1 MERRTLQLK
10 SMDSTDL
17 GNCGP
22 ILFVEMDKEFVDINK
37 ETGLINWCEGKSV
50 IRYAQT
56 SLVVNQYS
64 SRFN

>member
-22 ILFVEMDKEFVDINK
+22 ILFVEMDIEFVDINK
-37 ETGLINWCEGKSV
+37 ETGLKNGVRGKVLFSTHKPV
-50 IRYAQT
+50 W
-56 SLVVNQYS
+56 L
-64 SRFN
+64 